1 MAYTIQRN
9 WTYFI
14 GGTNVNSSFYSEV
27 QFTPFRYCAAEY
39 SIDDPGNII

>member
-1 MAYTIQRN
+1 MAYANQRN

-14 GGTNVNSSFYSEV
+14 GGTNDNSAIYTDV
-27 QFTPFRYCAAEY
+27 QVTPFRYCPY